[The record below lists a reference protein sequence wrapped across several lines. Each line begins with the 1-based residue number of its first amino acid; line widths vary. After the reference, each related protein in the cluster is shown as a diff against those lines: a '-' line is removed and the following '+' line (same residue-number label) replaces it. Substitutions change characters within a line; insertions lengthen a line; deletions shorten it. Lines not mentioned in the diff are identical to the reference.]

1 ETTLKKFN
9 EEILLHS
16 QQRHP
21 NIVQLIGVYY
31 PPRSKV
37 PMLVMEYLP
46 FTLRESLEHHK
57 LPLQMK
63 YSILSDVAKG
73 LCYLH
78 GKRPAIVHRD
88 LTANNV
94 LLTPLYSAKISDLG
108 VSRLIDKFK
117 SHQQLTQVPGNAI
130 VMPPEAL
137 ATKPV
142 YNEKVDVFTYG
153 CLILHV
159 LTCQFPEPTDA
170 FVQYFMFW
178 QSKVAEWDRRSKYI
192 QKIPED
198 EKDFLPLA
206 KQCLQDNPSTRPDMS
221 QVLQSVEEKCTKS
234 NETLLHIIREK
245 DKAKDT
251 MKLLALSHKKQIE
264 AKEDEIDEKELKLEK
279 TKREK
284 DLYMNQL
291 HVFKS
296 KYKADMAVKEAE
308 IATHIAKKRIYGD
321 IIERR
326 KLVQTWLG
334 RIVESLEEKSFQ
346 IRVTRPLLFNS
357 LFLVPIAIVA
367 IAILLIIFFSFI
379 YFGFWLYIVAVRK
392 FFDLLTL
399 LIKNY
404 DLIILLIFSFAVYKC
419 FKMLH

>member
-1 ETTLKKFN
+1 
-9 EEILLHS
+9 
-16 QQRHP
+16 
-21 NIVQLIGVYY
+21 
-31 PPRSKV
+31 
-37 PMLVMEYLP
+37 MLVMEYLP
-46 FTLRESLEHHK
+46 FTLRYSLENDE

-178 QSKVAEWDRRSKYI
+178 QSKVAEWDRRSRYI

-198 EKDFLPLA
+198 EKDLLPLVN
-206 KQCLQDNPSTRPDMS
+206 QCLQDDPSTRPDMV
-221 QVLQSVEEKCTKS
+221 QVLQSVEEKCTKRD
-234 NETLLHIIREK
+234 ETLLHIIREK
-245 DKAKDT
+245 DEAT
-251 MKLLALSHKKQIE
+251 SSMKMLALSHKKQME
-264 AKEDEIDEKELKLEK
+264 AKANEIDEKDLQLEK
-279 TKREK
+279 IKREK
-284 DLYMNQL
+284 EICVTK
-291 HVFKS
+291 HEVE
-296 KYKADMAVKEAE
+296 MAVKEVE
-308 IATHIAKKRIYGD
+308 IANLTAKKRMYGD

-334 RIVESLEEKSFQ
+334 RVVESLEEQTFQ
-346 IRVTRPLLFNS
+346 IRFTRPLLFNS
-357 LFLVPIAIVA
+357 LFLIPIAIVA
-367 IAILLIIFFSFI
+367 IAILLIIVFSFI

-399 LIKNY
+399 LIRNY
-404 DLIILLIFSFAVYKC
+404 ELIILLIFSIAVYKC
-419 FKMLH
+419 FKKSH